1 MLLKVV
7 ITIQRVWS
15 PVIAYEG
22 ELTFEKVP
30 SGYTLTRHGKYGS
43 MQFFLLKNRTELNQT
58 IEGLTILL
66 NKDIQDGQS

>member
-1 MLLKVV
+1 MA
-7 ITIQRVWS
+7 S
-15 PVIAYEG
+15 EG
-22 ELTFEKVP
+22 DLTFEKVP

-43 MQFFLLKNRTELNQT
+43 MQFFLLNNSNELKQI